1 MTICSK
7 CNKEKKTDFRKH
19 RTVCRVCDNLLAREK
34 RKKTKNWQRL
44 TNRLKYYAKNVIK
57 FVQNLDIIGK
67 LVYHVKENM
76 VENIGKIQQK
86 QKNGLKI
93 IEKE

>member
-34 RKKTKNWQRL
+34 RKKDKELTK
-44 TNRLKYYAKNVIK
+44 TNKPSEILCKKCNKREKICRSSSKK
-57 FVQNLDIIGK
+57 
-67 LVYHVKENM
+67 KEKWLSSSRN
-76 VENIGKIQQK
+76 NFYSAS
-86 QKNGLKI
+86 
-93 IEKE
+93 